1 MTRLPPFTKLA
12 GEHPSSSELRIYVGS
27 NSQLWDLTRLRNAYG
42 PAIMLPPGDNFSQ
55 YTWPIRRR
63 EVLMIQIGDYLEQSI
78 PPFCHHLIIEGAT
91 IVRVLYSNEGKP
103 DIAIFIPQEV
113 NEDAA

>member
-1 MTRLPPFTKLA
+1 MKWPPYAKQA
-12 GEHPSSSELRIYVGS
+12 AKSSLKDELRIYFGDSRDV
-27 NSQLWDLTRLRNAYG
+27 WVHTRIRNNYG

-78 PPFCHHLIIEGAT
+78 LPFCHHLIIEGAT

-103 DIAIFIPQEV
+103 DIAVFIPQEV